1 MSRKNIKLLIA
12 EDEKMFA
19 DMLKMVLTQNGYV
32 PDVAYRGDDAI
43 RMVEAKNY
51 DIVLTD
57 IRMPGATGL
66 DLLKVVKECDIDTQ
80 VVVIS
85 AYGDAGNIL
94 EALRLGASDFIQKPI
109 EMPELIPSLIEK
121 IYERRKLRVENRE
134 LLSHLSKRTKELEE
148 ALQTIRTQQEKI
160 VQNEKFRVIGTMAS
174 GLALEIN
181 NPLAAIS
188 SSVEQVDGV
197 IKKVGENLSSLKL
210 DAYDQRNVESVM
222 KNASETIK
230 SGVTRVSQI
239 TMALRAFSRIEKSS
253 GEEVLVNDAVK
264 DALGL
269 LSPAMKGV
277 ELNLELADEQLPVK
291 VSRQNLTHA
300 ILNFLQNSCAA
311 MEGGKDKKLSIKSV
325 VQNGEQ
331 LLLISD
337 TGSGLEAGV
346 KSKLREP
353 YFSSKPLGRG
363 AGIGLPIAFG
373 IIEGSGGNIEIE
385 SERGKGTTIR
395 VLWKVA

>member
-19 DMLKMVLTQNGYV
+19 DMLKMVLTQNGYA

-43 RMVEAKNY
+43 NMVESRNY

-66 DLLKVVKECDIDTQ
+66 DLLKVAKECDIDTQ

-134 LLSHLSKRTKELEE
+134 LLSHLSKRTRELEE

-160 VQNEKFRVIGTMAS
+160 IQNEKFRVIGTMAS

-188 SSVEQVDGV
+188 ASVEQVDTV
-197 IKKVGENLSSLKL
+197 IKSVGDSLSTIKL
-210 DAYDQRNVESVM
+210 DAYDQRNVETIM

-239 TMALRAFSRIEKSS
+239 TMALRAFSRIDKSS
-253 GEEVLVNDAVK
+253 SEEVHVNDAVK

-269 LSPAMKGV
+269 LSPVMKGV
-277 ELNLELADEQLPVK
+277 ELNLELDEKQVPLK
-291 VSRQNLTHA
+291 VGRQNLTHA

-311 MEGGKDKKLSIKSV
+311 MEGGKEKKLYIKSV
-325 VQNGEQ
+325 VQNGNQ

-337 TGSGLEAGV
+337 TGSGIETGV
-346 KSKLREP
+346 KSRLREP
-353 YFSSKPLGRG
+353 YFSSRPLGKG

-385 SERGKGTTIR
+385 SERGKGTTIK
-395 VLWKVA
+395 VLWNVA